1 MRKIIGATL
10 AIAAGLAAVG
20 GAASSAS
27 ALTVAKHPVAVG
39 NSAATQVAWRGDG
52 HHNEWRGQG
61 QHNQWRGNHGGYGHH
76 YGYGHRYNR
85 GGGIVLRFGNSG
97 GGGGCYWL
105 KRRALDTGSRYWW
118 HRYNECRN

>member
-1 MRKIIGATL
+1 MRKILGPTL

-27 ALTVAKHPVAVG
+27 AMTVAKHQVAVG

-52 HHNEWRGQG
+52 H
-61 QHNQWRGNHGGYGHH
+61 HNQWRGNHGGYGHH
-76 YGYGHRYNR
+76 YGYGHRYHRN
-85 GGGIVLRFGNSG
+85 GIVLRFGDS

-105 KRRALDTGSRYWW
+105 KRRALNSGSRYWW
-118 HRYNECRN
+118 HRYNECRGW

>member
-1 MRKIIGATL
+1 MRTILSATL
-10 AIAAGLAAVG
+10 ALAAGLAAAG
-20 GAASSAS
+20 GFATSAS

-39 NSAATQVAWRGDG
+39 QSGATQVAWRGEG
-52 HHNEWRGQG
+52 R
-61 QHNQWRGNHGGYGHH
+61 HNQWRGNHGRHGG

-85 GGGIVLRFGNSG
+85 GGGIVLRFGNS